1 MDHYDPDEL
10 LSHLDDE
17 QREVARHPLGPMC
30 VRAGAGTGKTR
41 AITYRIAYGV
51 ATNVYAPTNVLAVT
65 FTSRAAAEMRER
77 LRMLGVGTVQA
88 RTFHAAALSQLRYF
102 WETAVG
108 GQMPELLRSKI
119 RHVHAAAGRLG
130 VATDSDTLRDIAQEI
145 EWAAVSLVG
154 EEEYPAA
161 IATHARQVPAGL
173 DAATMARLLGV
184 YQDTKAEH
192 GVIDFEDVL
201 TLTCGMLEQ
210 REDIA
215 AQVRGQ
221 YRYFVVDEYQDVSPL
236 QAHLLSLWVGGR
248 CDVCVVGDAAQTIYS
263 FAGATQRYL
272 TEFTQTYPQARVVE
286 LVRDY
291 RSTPQIVSLANH
303 VLSRASDT
311 RGVHL
316 CSQVESGPAVQF
328 HAYGDDEEEAAE
340 VAREIATLIRSGVRP
355 RDIAILYRINAQSEP
370 FEAAL
375 SEAGIGYVVR
385 GNQRFFDRDE
395 VRRSLLRL
403 RGLLAVSATSTQLG
417 DIMRATVE
425 EFGWTPTAPQAQGAA
440 RDRWNYLN
448 TLVEMAQA
456 REQADVTL
464 AEFVQDLRERAD
476 SQAGLVIDGV
486 TLSSLH
492 AAKGLEWEA
501 VFLVGASDG
510 LLPLKQVGAD
520 RAAIEEELRLT
531 YVGVTRAK
539 RHLRL
544 SYARSRNPGQRQKRQ
559 PTRFLSKVWPE
570 IGRPGRK
577 SPRRSAP
584 SATQFRAKANPADV
598 ELYDRLCQWRLLVAE
613 HLGKPAYIVATNTTL
628 AAIAEAHPS
637 TLKHLGMLPGIGEAR
652 IRAFGAAILSVCQG
666 GDLETQAARAAA
678 EWQDRREEREML
690 G

>member
-1 MDHYDPDEL
+1 M
-10 LSHLDDE
+10 
-17 QREVARHPLGPMC
+17 
-30 VRAGAGTGKTR
+30 
-41 AITYRIAYGV
+41 
-51 ATNVYAPTNVLAVT
+51 
-65 FTSRAAAEMRER
+65 
-77 LRMLGVGTVQA
+77 
-88 RTFHAAALSQLRYF
+88 
-102 WETAVG
+102 
-108 GQMPELLRSKI
+108 
-119 RHVHAAAGRLG
+119 
-130 VATDSDTLRDIAQEI
+130 
-145 EWAAVSLVG
+145 
-154 EEEYPAA
+154 
-161 IATHARQVPAGL
+161 
-173 DAATMARLLGV
+173 
-184 YQDTKAEH
+184 
-192 GVIDFEDVL
+192 
-201 TLTCGMLEQ
+201 
-210 REDIA
+210 
-215 AQVRGQ
+215 
-221 YRYFVVDEYQDVSPL
+221 
-236 QAHLLSLWVGGR
+236 
-248 CDVCVVGDAAQTIYS
+248 
-263 FAGATQRYL
+263 
-272 TEFTQTYPQARVVE
+272 
-286 LVRDY
+286 
-291 RSTPQIVSLANH
+291 
-303 VLSRASDT
+303 
-311 RGVHL
+311 
-316 CSQVESGPAVQF
+316 
-328 HAYGDDEEEAAE
+328 
-340 VAREIATLIRSGVRP
+340 
-355 RDIAILYRINAQSEP
+355 
-370 FEAAL
+370 
-375 SEAGIGYVVR
+375 
-385 GNQRFFDRDE
+385 
-395 VRRSLLRL
+395 
-403 RGLLAVSATSTQLG
+403 SATSTQLG

-598 ELYDRLCQWRLLVAE
+598 ELYDRLSQWRLLVAE